1 MWCINDGQVVLFVS
15 CLVRRTKK
23 KKRPDM
29 GTYLLLSWPLP
40 VERSPQ
46 ATLLGWMSKPFLQAY
61 EDTRVRRTT
70 SPFMSAE

>member
-1 MWCINDGQVVLFVS
+1 
-15 CLVRRTKK
+15 
-23 KKRPDM
+23 M

-40 VERSPQ
+40 AERSPQ

>member
-1 MWCINDGQVVLFVS
+1 MRCINDGQVVLFVS
-15 CLVRRTKK
+15 CLVRRTE
-23 KKRPDM
+23 KKRADM